1 MTNLSVPIP
10 YLWSHPLSKG
20 FRRFFYLM
28 LPSESS
34 FEYEDDVPDYVNQVG
49 TPEQILI
56 IIHSRNGKWAIVD
69 IFNFASNDFDANC
82 RGLE

>member
-1 MTNLSVPIP
+1 MTNSSIPIP

-56 IIHSRNGKWAIVD
+56 IIRGINRKWAMVLE
-69 IFNFASNDFDANC
+69 IFNIAFNDFDANKC
-82 RGLE
+82 SP

>member
-34 FEYEDDVPDYVNQVG
+34 FEYEDDVPDYVNQVC

-56 IIHSRNGKWAIVD
+56 IIQSLNRLWAIVE
-69 IFNFASNDFDANC
+69 IFNVAFNDFDANKFSP
-82 RGLE
+82 